1 MEKDNK
7 EKDNKESFFSFI
19 SVFIV
24 AIILAFFIRSFIFSS
39 NLVMGESME
48 PTLHERNRLISLI
61 FPKYFTDPKRGD
73 IVIIDAPE
81 EKGKEYIKRVV
92 GLPGDTI
99 EIIDGSFY
107 INGDIYKEDYIED
120 GVQTEIYND
129 SSWTLKD
136 NEFFVAGDNRRP
148 GKSMDS
154 RYFGP
159 IDKKTIRGF
168 VKLRFW
174 PIKEIGIVGGL
185 NGK

>member
-1 MEKDNK
+1 MENKNK
-7 EKDNKESFFSFI
+7 EKDTKENFFSFV
-19 SVFIV
+19 SVFVI

-39 NLVMGESME
+39 NLVIGESME

-81 EKGKEYIKRVV
+81 EKGKEYIKRVI
-92 GLPGDTI
+92 GIPGDNV
-99 EIIDGSFY
+99 EVIDGHFY
-107 INGDIYKEDYIED
+107 INGDLYDEDYIEE
-120 GVQTEIYND
+120 GILTEIYNND
-129 SSWTLKD
+129 FWTLQE

-159 IDKKTIRGF
+159 VNKKTIRGI

-174 PIKEIGIVGGL
+174 PIKEKGIVGGL